1 VALVAATV
9 VVANPL
15 APPSRDMQIST
26 TQLSTSP
33 GLLSPSDKSLLSA
46 LTPQLQ
52 PADIGPALAQILA
65 ALAADADRISRE
77 VNSQVGAEPQVAAA
91 ALPEQT
97 ANRTEPVASTF
108 PESTNPPPGAATA
121 TSSFAS
127 SVVSSDVQAV
137 LNGLVADTSYLSGKV
152 VEAAYAVVN
161 VIIRVPEFIVTAA
174 LDLLKGDLTAALS
187 TVESAVQA
195 FFGPGLIILNGIRD
209 VLYGRQ
215 PLQVPPPTAVVQSL
229 VPQSSAAQTD
239 QSSFDSTPALPTGA
253 IADSGRMHDVTP
265 PAASLRTPSS
275 TSKSAASSSSSST
288 SSASFA
294 SPSASG
300 QTTAG
305 ANPQSSSKPAGST
318 RSTAG
323 SARGAKSA
331 G

>member
-1 VALVAATV
+1 
-9 VVANPL
+9 
-15 APPSRDMQIST
+15 MQIST

-65 ALAADADRISRE
+65 ALAADADRISRA
-77 VNSQVGAEPQVAAA
+77 VNSQVSPEPQIAA

-97 ANRTEPVASTF
+97 ANRPEPVASTV
-108 PESTNPPPGAATA
+108 PESTNPPPGAASA

-174 LDLLKGDLTAALS
+174 LDLLHGDLTAALN
-187 TVESAVQA
+187 TVQSAVQA

-209 VLYGRQ
+209 VLFGGQ
-215 PLQVPPPTAVVQSL
+215 PLAVPPPTAVMPSV
-229 VPQSSAAQTD
+229 VPQSSATATD
-239 QSSFDSTPALPTGA
+239 QSSSDSTPAPATGGSK
-253 IADSGRMHDVTP
+253 ADSGRKHDVTP
-265 PAASLRTPSS
+265 PAAGLRPTST
-275 TSKSAASSSSSST
+275 TSKSAASSSSSS
-288 SSASFA
+288 SSASSAA
-294 SPSASG
+294 SLAPVSSPD
-300 QTTAG
+300 QTTAA
-305 ANPQSSSKPAGST
+305 ANTQSSSKPAGST
-318 RSTAG
+318 RPAAG